1 MVSGPAPDYSKSLL
15 VWIIPSPNK
24 IVRLFEV
31 VFHFLLFSSSTVKL
45 YWEIFQLF
53 IFFQWVRNA
62 F

>member
-45 YWEIFQLF
+45 YF